1 MPIFEYA
8 CRDCHN
14 EFELLV
20 LPRDTADPA
29 CPGCQSTALE
39 KQLSIA
45 SVSSD
50 GTRKRTLGLARNDAK
65 KVQRDKAHAEHE
77 AYHHHHH

>member
-1 MPIFEYA
+1 MPIFEYECQG
-8 CRDCHN
+8 CRHQ
-14 EFELLV
+14 FELLV
-20 LPRDTADPA
+20 LPRDIPS
-29 CPGCQSTALE
+29 CPECQGTDLK
-39 KQLSIA
+39 KQLSIL

-50 GTRKRTLGLARNDAK
+50 GTRQRHLGLARQSAK